1 MRRRQTGVDLAVLAA
16 LALGLH
22 LRTRTRVRS
31 IMTAASRRR
40 RLSGLSL
47 FASVYP
53 HRPMAQAG
61 KLPRCRAER
70 FMKVQV
76 HDTVHLAAAPGA
88 RGAQYGGCCR
98 RTLATTPVGGDAA
111 HACRLNNCV

>member
-1 MRRRQTGVDLAVLAA
+1 
-16 LALGLH
+16 
-22 LRTRTRVRS
+22 
-31 IMTAASRRR
+31 MTATSRRR

-53 HRPMAQAG
+53 HRPIAQAG

-88 RGAQYGGCCR
+88 
-98 RTLATTPVGGDAA
+98 
-111 HACRLNNCV
+111 